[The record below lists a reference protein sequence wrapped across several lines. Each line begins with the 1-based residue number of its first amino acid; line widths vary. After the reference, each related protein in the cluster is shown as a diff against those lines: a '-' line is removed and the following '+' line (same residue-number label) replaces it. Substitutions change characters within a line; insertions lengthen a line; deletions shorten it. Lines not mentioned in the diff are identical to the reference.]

1 MKKKDK
7 EEEVE
12 DNKINFKEMERYY
25 NIVLRYI
32 QKDEMKLALKV
43 LHNEMPVELYDA
55 SLDLLDNRN
64 VDVKHVKL
72 KQLVTIVD
80 NLLNRESTDDYSYT
94 SDIPDGFL
102 DNIY

>member
-1 MKKKDK
+1 MKKK
-7 EEEVE
+7 EEVE
-12 DNKINFKEMERYY
+12 DSNKINYQEMERYY
-25 NIVLRYI
+25 NIVLRYM
-32 QKDEMKLALKV
+32 QKSEMKLALKV